1 LYWSLCLA
9 PLFFSRRTVFC
20 FVAIV
25 LGLCAAALG
34 DFARAKAPPRE
45 AKEDLSG
52 PALARAISRLLQSAP
67 LQAPFHTLA
76 LLRSEP
82 RLAIELLPANRPNK
96 GTVEAANIAK
106 LRHKAEQGD
115 ANARNEF
122 GVALAAGRGIARDLC
137 CGSRER

>member
-82 RLAIELLPANRPNK
+82 RANRPNK